1 MQDNLKDSMIANL
14 TENRFL
20 QQVQLVPFGFSLI
33 LRDAFM
39 LCPPPK
45 VWRGWIFFPKMF
57 LIEGQ
62 ILWGKVIGG
71 GGGVNIRRGTY
82 EQIIPRGNE
91 FCKMNFPVI

>member
-39 LCPPPK
+39 VCPPPK
-45 VWRGWIFFPKMF
+45 VWQGWIFFPKMF
-57 LIEGQ
+57 LIGEQ

-71 GGGVNIRRGTY
+71 GGLIYVGELMIRSYQGERS
-82 EQIIPRGNE
+82 
-91 FCKMNFPVI
+91 FAK

>member
-39 LCPPPK
+39 VCPPPK
-45 VWRGWIFFPKMF
+45 VWRGWIFFPKVF
-57 LIEGQ
+57 LIGGQ

-71 GGGVNIRRGTY
+71 GGGLIYVGELMIRSYQEERS
-82 EQIIPRGNE
+82 
-91 FCKMNFPVI
+91 FAK

>member
-57 LIEGQ
+57 LIGGQ
-62 ILWGKVIGG
+62 ILWGKVMGG
-71 GGGVNIRRGTY
+71 GGLIYVGELMIRSYQGERS
-82 EQIIPRGNE
+82 
-91 FCKMNFPVI
+91 FAK

>member
-57 LIEGQ
+57 LIGGQ

-71 GGGVNIRRGTY
+71 GGGG
-82 EQIIPRGNE
+82 
-91 FCKMNFPVI
+91 

>member
-57 LIEGQ
+57 LIGGQ

-71 GGGVNIRRGTY
+71 GGLIYVGELMIRSYQGERS
-82 EQIIPRGNE
+82 
-91 FCKMNFPVI
+91 FAK

>member
-20 QQVQLVPFGFSLI
+20 QQVQLVPFGFNLI

-57 LIEGQ
+57 LIGGQ

-71 GGGVNIRRGTY
+71 GRGLIYVGELMIRSYQGERS
-82 EQIIPRGNE
+82 
-91 FCKMNFPVI
+91 FAK

>member
-71 GGGVNIRRGTY
+71 GGGG
-82 EQIIPRGNE
+82 GGGGG
-91 FCKMNFPVI
+91 

>member
-20 QQVQLVPFGFSLI
+20 QQVQLVPFGFNLI

-57 LIEGQ
+57 LIGGQ

-71 GGGVNIRRGTY
+71 GGLIYVGELMIRSYQGERS
-82 EQIIPRGNE
+82 
-91 FCKMNFPVI
+91 FAK